1 MTIMPIYNILGEE
14 KYLERD
20 ATVIEISNAQL
31 KLGNRQV
38 FWVDNKTGI
47 VLKTVIYDNDVEVQ
61 SQYFESIKFNSNL
74 NKQKFK
80 LFK

>member
-1 MTIMPIYNILGEE
+1 MPIYNILGEE